1 MNKNNKKSKLSRL
14 DKVLEMPKEISSNE
28 PKITI
33 LGFNQMLIENYK
45 GILEYQE
52 FFIRVNTYIG
62 ILNINGFNLN
72 LSEMTTDDILI
83 GYEPTNSFL
92 RLTPKAA
99 AFFPEWIKANL
110 MEDMDA
116 ESFWGMKHAMEK
128 DEEEERRNH

>member
-1 MNKNNKKSKLSRL
+1 
-14 DKVLEMPKEISSNE
+14 MPKEISSNE

>member
-52 FFIRVNTYIG
+52 
-62 ILNINGFNLN
+62 
-72 LSEMTTDDILI
+72 
-83 GYEPTNSFL
+83 
-92 RLTPKAA
+92 
-99 AFFPEWIKANL
+99 
-110 MEDMDA
+110 
-116 ESFWGMKHAMEK
+116 
-128 DEEEERRNH
+128 

>member
-14 DKVLEMPKEISSNE
+14 DKVLELPKEISSNE

-62 ILNINGFNLN
+62 ILNLNGFNLN

-83 GYEPTNSFL
+83 TG
-92 RLTPKAA
+92 K
-99 AFFPEWIKANL
+99 I
-110 MEDMDA
+110 
-116 ESFWGMKHAMEK
+116 ESLDFESMI
-128 DEEEERRNH
+128 DEE